1 MHATARY
8 GRLKTYNNS
17 DNRAHAVSAQAY
29 RRFFP
34 ANSEIKLPGG
44 GVEGV
49 EPPASTV
56 LSTLLTHCQIMY
68 WGVSY
73 IHYIHTIFT
82 PIDETFN
89 PQLIFHYSNTEQT

>member
-44 GVEGV
+44 GELRGLN
-49 EPPASTV
+49 PP
-56 LSTLLTHCQIMY
+56 
-68 WGVSY
+68 
-73 IHYIHTIFT
+73 
-82 PIDETFN
+82 
-89 PQLIFHYSNTEQT
+89 PQLFSQLC